1 MTSIHRGTAYTG
13 VFALALAGLAFTL
26 AFTGLAGAAMADCAA
41 DLEALEAEIAYGNV
55 DPALRDKAESM
66 IDEART
72 MLQQGKEAECGDM
85 AAGIRAS
92 LGLN

>member
-1 MTSIHRGTAYTG
+1 MPKADIVAQNYDLSLNRYKEVVHEDIEHRDP
-13 VFALALAGLAFTL
+13 LEII
-26 AFTGLAGAAMADCAA
+26 A